1 MPHRPLTRILLILL
15 GSAIYWLGYCGFFIY
30 LQNILCSS
38 FCLILIL
45 TGLMLAGWNSSSLYK
60 GK

>member
-1 MPHRPLTRILLILL
+1 MPRKPLIRILLILL

-30 LQNILCSS
+30 LQNVLSSS
-38 FCLILIL
+38 FCLILII